1 MNLLRVCSRI
11 ELPLQK
17 RIYPVQMSKKK
28 ITIAILDMYNGVPN
42 QGMRCIIDII
52 SRFEPVV
59 AYKIFDVRVK
69 CELPPIDQFDIYIST
84 GGPGNPLIGDGSW
97 DVKYYAFI
105 DALNKWNTENDLKKH
120 VLFICH
126 SFQMACKHFGLAEIT
141 KRNDTSFGV
150 MTMHKTKEGL
160 NDPLFDGLADPF
172 YAIDSRDYQVV
183 QPKLSVFKKKGATII
198 SLEKIRDH
206 VQYERAIMAV
216 RFTDYFV
223 GTQFHPEADPISF
236 ITHLRN
242 KEAKEKIRK
251 MKGKRKFRNMLEDL
265 LDDDKIYRTNET
277 MIPNFLKAAIS
288 DLSKCSKTMCN

>member
-1 MNLLRVCSRI
+1 
-11 ELPLQK
+11 
-17 RIYPVQMSKKK
+17 MSEQTIK
-28 ITIAILDMYNGVPN
+28 IAILDMYDGEPN

-52 SRFEPVV
+52 NRFNRIVSF
-59 AYKIFDVRVK
+59 KIFDVRRK
-69 CELPPIDQFDIYIST
+69 SELPIIKEYDIYIST
-84 GGPGNPLIGDGSW
+84 GGPGNPLVGDGNW
-97 DVKYYAFI
+97 DKKYYAFI
-105 DALNKWNTENDLKKH
+105 DELMVWNKDNEVKKH

-150 MTMHKTKEGL
+150 MTIHKTKEGIK
-160 NDPLFDGLADPF
+160 DPLFEGLADPF
-172 YAIDSRDYQVV
+172 YGIDSRDYQVV
-183 QPKLSVFKKKGATII
+183 QPKLSVFAKKGAKII

-236 ITHLRN
+236 IANLRN
-242 KEAKEKIRK
+242 AATKEKIKK

-265 LDDDKIYRTNET
+265 LDDEKIYKTNET
-277 MIPNFLKAAIS
+277 LIPNFLRIAIN
-288 DLSKCSKTMCN
+288 DLLKTKKILSN

>member
-1 MNLLRVCSRI
+1 
-11 ELPLQK
+11 
-17 RIYPVQMSKKK
+17 MSNK
-28 ITIAILDMYNGVPN
+28 IIKIALVDMYKGEPN
-42 QGMRCIIDII
+42 QGMRCIIDVVN
-52 SRFEPVV
+52 RFSPVV
-59 AYKIFDVRVK
+59 SFEIFDVRVK
-69 CELPPIDQFDIYIST
+69 CELPDIKEFDIYIST
-84 GGPGNPLIGDGSW
+84 GGPGNPLIGDGNW

-105 DALNKWNTENDLKKH
+105 DSLNKWNSENAVKKH

-126 SFQMACKHFGLAEIT
+126 SFQMACLHFGLAT
-141 KRNDTSFGV
+141 VTRRNDTSFGV
-150 MTMHKTKEGL
+150 MTIHKTKEGL
-160 NDPLFDGLADPF
+160 TDPLFEGLADPF

-183 QPKLSVFKKKGATII
+183 QPKLSVFAKKGAKII

-236 ITHLRN
+236 VSHLRN
-242 KEAKEKIRK
+242 KQAKEKIRA

-277 MIPNFLKAAIS
+277 LIPNFLRTAIN
-288 DLSKCSKTMCN
+288 DLMKTKKILSN

>member
-1 MNLLRVCSRI
+1 
-11 ELPLQK
+11 
-17 RIYPVQMSKKK
+17 MSKKK
-28 ITIAILDMYNGVPN
+28 ITVALLDMYNGEPN

-52 SRFEPVV
+52 NRFNPLVSF
-59 AYKIFDVRVK
+59 KIFDVRGK
-69 CELPPIDQFDIYIST
+69 CELPEIDQYDIYISS

-97 DVKYYAFI
+97 DVKYFEFI
-105 DALNKWNTENDLKKH
+105 DALTKWNNENEIKKH

-150 MTMHKTKEGL
+150 MTIHKTKEGL
-160 NDPLFDGLADPF
+160 EDSLFEGLSDPF

-183 QPKLSVFKKKGATII
+183 QPKLSVFKKKGAKII

-236 ITHLRN
+236 VAHLRN
-242 KEAKEKIRK
+242 KEAKEKIRN

-265 LDDDKIYRTNET
+265 MDDDKIYRTNET
-277 MIPNFLKAAIS
+277 LIPNFLRTAIN
-288 DLSKCSKTMCN
+288 DLIKTKKIMSN

>member
-1 MNLLRVCSRI
+1 MGNNSI
-11 ELPLQK
+11 
-17 RIYPVQMSKKK
+17 K
-28 ITIAILDMYNGVPN
+28 IAVLDMYDGQPN

-52 SRFEPVV
+52 NRFNQI
-59 AYKIFDVRVK
+59 ATFQIFDVRGK
-69 CELPPIDQFDIYIST
+69 SEFPDIKKFDIYISS
-84 GGPGNPLIGDGSW
+84 GGPGNPLEGDGNW
-97 DVKYYAFI
+97 DLKYYNFI
-105 DALNKWNTENDLKKH
+105 DELTKWNTENRVKKH

-141 KRNDTSFGV
+141 KRHDTSFGV
-150 MTMHKTKEGL
+150 MTIHKTKEGL
-160 NDPLFDGLADPF
+160 GDPIFEGLGDPF
-172 YAIDSRDYQVV
+172 YAVDSRDYQVV
-183 QPKLSVFKKKGATII
+183 QPKLSVFSKKGAKII

-236 ITHLRN
+236 IANLRN
-242 KEAKEKIRK
+242 KDSKEKIRN

-277 MIPNFLKAAIS
+277 MIPNFLRIAIN
-288 DLSKCSKTMCN
+288 DLMKSRKMLSN

>member
-1 MNLLRVCSRI
+1 
-11 ELPLQK
+11 
-17 RIYPVQMSKKK
+17 MSDKVIK
-28 ITIAILDMYNGVPN
+28 IALLDMYNGEPN

-52 SRFEPVV
+52 NRFTPVV
-59 AYKIFDVRVK
+59 TFKVFDVRGK
-69 CELPPIDQFDIYIST
+69 CELPQIDKYDIYISS
-84 GGPGNPLIGDGSW
+84 GGPGNPLIGDGDW
-97 DVKYYAFI
+97 DTKYYEFI
-105 DALNKWNTENDLKKH
+105 DALNKWNTDKPTKKH

-150 MTMHKTKEGL
+150 MTIHKTKEGL
-160 NDPLFDGLADPF
+160 NDPLFEGLSDPF

-183 QPKLSVFKKKGATII
+183 QPKLSVFAKKGAKII
-198 SLEKIRDH
+198 SLEKIRDY

-223 GTQFHPEADPISF
+223 GTQFHPEADPVSF

-242 KEAKEKIRK
+242 KEAKNKIRA
-251 MKGKRKFRNMLEDL
+251 MKGKKKFRNMLEDL

-277 MIPNFLKAAIS
+277 LIPNFLRIAIN
-288 DLSKCSKTMCN
+288 DLIKTKKIMSN